1 MNPRILLTALL
12 PLFIAFT
19 IKADQPNIVLIMADD
34 LGYGDLACYGN
45 PRVRTP
51 NIDQL
56 AKEGVRFTQHYAN
69 GPECSP
75 TRTALLTGRYQQF
88 AGGLECAIG
97 TGNVGRYDDAIRL
110 AKINEL
116 GLPASSAVIPKA
128 IQNQGYKCAVYGKWH
143 LGYEPKFNPI
153 SHGWNDF
160 FGYLGGNV
168 HYFNHRETSDLHVLF
183 DDDLPVYREGYMT
196 DLITES
202 SVDFINRTTKPFLL
216 FVSHESPHFPFQ
228 GPEDK
233 EKPVD
238 SGNWM
243 DIDPQA
249 YISMIESLDESVGK
263 ILRTIED
270 AGKKN
275 DTVVI
280 FVSDN
285 GGFANAA
292 DMGVLRGS
300 KSMTY
305 EGGIRVPL
313 IIRWPEKITA
323 GQVSDQVSI
332 TFDLTRSILNL
343 AGISENGNQS
353 RSDSLVSKLDGYD
366 IIDHV
371 MKQRDELPR
380 TLFWRGKRGN
390 RVWRAVRH
398 GDDKLVTKEGE
409 SDPINAVY
417 DLSVDPAETKDITD
431 KRPDLKRKLSE
442 LLKTWERDTQSER

>member
-1 MNPRILLTALL
+1 M
-12 PLFIAFT
+12 
-19 IKADQPNIVLIMADD
+19 
-34 LGYGDLACYGN
+34 
-45 PRVRTP
+45 
-51 NIDQL
+51 
-56 AKEGVRFTQHYAN
+56 
-69 GPECSP
+69 
-75 TRTALLTGRYQQF
+75 
-88 AGGLECAIG
+88 
-97 TGNVGRYDDAIRL
+97 
-110 AKINEL
+110 
-116 GLPASSAVIPKA
+116 
-128 IQNQGYKCAVYGKWH
+128 
-143 LGYEPKFNPI
+143 
-153 SHGWNDF
+153 
-160 FGYLGGNV
+160 
-168 HYFNHRETSDLHVLF
+168 
-183 DDDLPVYREGYMT
+183 
-196 DLITES
+196 
-202 SVDFINRTTKPFLL
+202 
-216 FVSHESPHFPFQ
+216 
-228 GPEDK
+228 
-233 EKPVD
+233 
-238 SGNWM
+238 
-243 DIDPQA
+243 
-249 YISMIESLDESVGK
+249 GK

-390 RVWRAVRH
+390 RVWLHKH
-398 GDDKLVTKEGE
+398 GDCVRKVKQIIPPFMIGLTC
-409 SDPINAVY
+409 
-417 DLSVDPAETKDITD
+417 ETKTSRQIVS
-431 KRPDLKRKLSE
+431 KRK
-442 LLKTWERDTQSER
+442 